1 MSGDVFQ
8 ERLDNVLCAVPNV
21 TNIVDDCLVKAM
33 NETEHDT
40 NLLTL
45 LHVARANRIKFNSKK
60 LQFKQKRVKFFGQN
74 ISADGIG
81 INETT
86 VEAIKTMK
94 APKDKATLQLFL
106 GLVNYMKKFS
116 QNLSQFSHPR
126 RELVKQ
132 HTIFQWE
139 SHHDDAFKAVKDE
152 LSRTPTLQFFD
163 PSKNHIIQTDASL
176 KGLGAVLI
184 QEERPVMYASRS
196 LLPAEERYS
205 NIERELLGVVFGL
218 ERMHNMIFG
227 GPVEVQTDQ
236 QPLVNI
242 FNKQICDLPK
252 TPATTLACT
261 EVRSTRNIYKG
272 NQQLSR

>member
-1 MSGDVFQ
+1 MNVIVL
-8 ERLDNVLCAVPNV
+8 ERYMPSV
-21 TNIVDDCLVKAM
+21 TNIVDDCLVKAT
-33 NETEHDT
+33 NENEHDT

-45 LHVARANRIKFNSKK
+45 LHVARANGIKFNSKK

-74 ISADGIG
+74 ISADGIS

-86 VEAIKTMK
+86 VEAIKTME
-94 APKDKATLQLFL
+94 APKDKATLQSFL

-116 QNLSQFSHPR
+116 QNLSRIAHPL
-126 RELVKQ
+126 RELIKQ
-132 HTIFQWE
+132 HTIFRWE
-139 SHHDDAFKAVKDE
+139 THHDDAFNAVKEE

-184 QEERPVMYASRS
+184 QDERPVMYASRS
-196 LLPAEERYS
+196 LLPAEERCS

-242 FNKQICDLPK
+242 FNKQICDVSPRLPT
-252 TPATTLACT
+252 TPPACT
-261 EVRSTRNIYKG
+261 EV
-272 NQQLSR
+272 